1 MLLNGGVFIGLPNA
15 FQVLA
20 SPACFPL
27 QSTRSLM
34 KPVPEL
40 SGTSCVESV
49 VNMIRLNASAQERRK
64 WWVTPSHAAGMR
76 IMNVTPV

>member
-1 MLLNGGVFIGLPNA
+1 
-15 FQVLA
+15 
-20 SPACFPL
+20 
-27 QSTRSLM
+27 M

-40 SGTSCVESV
+40 SGTSCVENV